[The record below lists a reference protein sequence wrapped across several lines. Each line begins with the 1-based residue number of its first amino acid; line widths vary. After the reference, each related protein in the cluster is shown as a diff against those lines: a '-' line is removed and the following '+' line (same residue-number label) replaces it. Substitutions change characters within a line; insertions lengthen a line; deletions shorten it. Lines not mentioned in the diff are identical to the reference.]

1 MKHADLHMHTVAS
14 DGTDT
19 LEERI
24 EDAKKQG
31 IDCIAITDHD
41 KLNEGLGERSFKAEN
56 GIEVISGAEIKS
68 KIDGTKIE
76 ILAYFIDP
84 DQKDIRQLLEKLS
97 EKRISRIKEFVK
109 NLNNSYNFE
118 IDVEDVLEKAD
129 GNVGRPH
136 LAETL
141 VEENIVDS
149 TGEAFEDY
157 IGESAAEYVAID
169 QVKAEEVIEKVH
181 RNGGVTSLA
190 HPGRSLN
197 EQNAGEKVRKLTKKG
212 LDGIEVEY
220 TYKEKKNM
228 DSYTVNFGADKASEL
243 AEKYDLIKTG
253 GSDCHGSRS
262 EKYYLGKI
270 KIPYNR
276 VETLKTV
283 QKQR

>member
-1 MKHADLHMHTVAS
+1 MHTVAS

-19 LEERI
+19 LEKRI
-24 EDAKKQG
+24 EDARKKG
-31 IDCIAITDHD
+31 LDCIAITDHD
-41 KLNEGLGERSFKAEN
+41 KVNEGLIEKRFEAEN

-84 DQKDIRQLLEKLS
+84 EKEDFRELLEELS
-97 EKRISRIKEFVK
+97 ERRVERIKKFVQ
-109 NLNNSYNFE
+109 NLNSSYNFE

-141 VEENIVDS
+141 VDKNIVS
-149 TGEAFEDY
+149 SRREAFEDY
-157 IGESAAEYVAID
+157 IGESEDEYVSVDQID
-169 QVKAEEVIEKVH
+169 AEEVIKRVH

-190 HPGRSLN
+190 HPGRSLDR
-197 EQNAGEKVRKLTKKG
+197 ENAEEKVRKLKKQG

-220 TYKEKKNM
+220 TYEEKRDM
-228 DSYTVNFGADKASEL
+228 DSYTVNFGESKASEL
-243 AEKYDLIKTG
+243 AEKYGLVKTG

-262 EKYYLGKI
+262 EKYYLGRI
-270 KIPYNR
+270 KIPYKR
-276 VETLKTV
+276 VEALKNI
-283 QKQR
+283 RGRR